1 MGPKPCRLGA
11 AGLGFCK
18 ALCSSARHVP
28 GASHC
33 SFNQIVS
40 AFALEQ
46 AWAKAA
52 LSMPAFLCSSLQ
64 TLSSPIQIRKSKRK
78 QGSLKISSEPN

>member
-11 AGLGFCK
+11 LGLGFCK
-18 ALCSSARHVP
+18 ALCSSTRHVP
-28 GASHC
+28 GAPRC

-40 AFALEQ
+40 ALALEQ

-52 LSMPAFLCSSLQ
+52 LSTPALL
-64 TLSSPIQIRKSKRK
+64 
-78 QGSLKISSEPN
+78 